1 MLLYSA
7 CERKPFRVKIISV
20 GGGAAAER
28 LKCIFDDNYWIR
40 SSIIAIASAEI
51 YE

>member
-20 GGGAAAER
+20 GGGLR
-28 LKCIFDDNYWIR
+28 LRGWNVVLMT
-40 SSIIAIASAEI
+40 IIESDQVLLQL
-51 YE
+51 